1 MNISYNWLKKY
12 INIDTPT
19 DELSKILTS
28 IGLEVGSEELI
39 HTIKGGLEGLVVG
52 QVLTCGKHPNADK
65 LSVTTVDV
73 GTGEPLPI
81 VCGAPNIA
89 AGQKVVVATVGTTLY
104 SGEESFQIKKTKI
117 RGEVSCGM
125 ICAEDEIGVGSSHDG
140 IIVLPA
146 DTPIGTLAK
155 DYYGVETDTRLEIDI
170 TPNRADATSHYGVAR
185 DIAAY
190 YRLHDSAKGITLT
203 LPSVD
208 EFAVDNHDLP
218 ISIQVKNPEACP
230 RYAGVTISNVE
241 IKPSPTWL
249 KNHLLAIGLRP
260 INNVVDVTNFILHE
274 LGQPLHAFDADKISH
289 KEVVVQTLPT
299 KTKFTTLDEIE
310 RTLDATDLMICNGDE
325 PMCIAGVFGGVS
337 SGVTENTHNIFLE
350 SAYFNPVSVR
360 KTAKRHTLNTDASF
374 RFERGIDPDITVYA
388 LKRAALLIKE
398 VAGGSISSEVIDLYP
413 TPILPFD
420 VILEKKKID
429 TLIGKK
435 IADEQVKTI
444 FDGLE
449 IEIVQETSDSYQLKV
464 PPYRVDVVRDVDVI
478 EDILRLYGYN
488 NVSHDDRLLSTLSYT
503 QQPDSNRLQTLISEQ
518 LTAQGM
524 NEILNNSLTKEKY
537 YTELTTYPIKKSVK
551 LLNALSTDLQLMR
564 QTLLF
569 GGLENIRRNISYKQT
584 NLKLYE
590 FGNCYQYDVH
600 TTGADRQKAYT
611 ETYRLGIWLTGQN
624 NADSWLNVQTPSNI
638 FELKAYFL
646 NVLERVGVDMSI
658 IKANEF
664 SNDLIEHGL
673 VYTTQQGEEIGYFGM
688 VGEKPKKLTDIKADV
703 FYAELNWNNLL
714 ATISTG
720 EVLYEELNKY
730 PEVKRDFAFL
740 LDKEITFAEI
750 EQIAFDAERKL
761 LKKVTLFDVY
771 EGEKLE
777 KGKKSYAINFVL
789 QDRQKT
795 LTDKVINKAMAK
807 IRQQIEQKLNA
818 KLRE

>member
-203 LPSVD
+203 RPSVD

-600 TTGADRQKAYT
+600 TTDADRQKAYT

-624 NADSWLNVQTPSNI
+624 NADSWLNVQTPSNV

-673 VYTTQQGEEIGYFGM
+673 VYTTQQGEEIGYFGV

-720 EVLYEELNKY
+720 EILYEELNKY